1 MTASLSF
8 LKLSSLLATT
18 WVASLWEGAAFSLI
32 GFALL
37 RLMPRASATLR
48 HTLLLALFL
57 LSAIL
62 PWLPLGHSEANG
74 VTAHALMLS
83 QWLAA
88 TIASIWLVATAIR
101 ATLLVIAWKH
111 LRDVRRSA
119 QPLALD
125 LPLATRR
132 RTVVGTSSAVESPLI
147 VGFFRPV
154 LLLPEWLVPQ
164 LSVGE
169 LRQIVVHECEHL
181 RRGDDW
187 TNLLLQ
193 IGLMLF
199 PLNPALTWLNRHIGV
214 QRELSCDAA
223 VVAATAQPL
232 AYAAS
237 LTRIAEQHL
246 ERNSLRLALAAWGR
260 RSELAQRVHALLKQS
275 KNWTTRQSA
284 IASIAS
290 AVVLLAI
297 AAGFSRVPQ
306 LVAVATPVSEVA
318 AANLPTAPTLPS
330 VMPVRFVPA
339 SFTTDTPE
347 PAIHKHSRKHA
358 PLKQTSTPEPG
369 RDSIKIKRAEMQR
382 VEHAPTFLRTT
393 AETDTTPLQN
403 SDGSIRTPEHTAP
416 AVVLTPAWLAVP
428 VPDGWLVIQL

>member
-1 MTASLSF
+1 MTASL

-18 WVASLWEGAAFSLI
+18 WAASLWEGAAFSLI

-37 RLMPRASATLR
+37 QLMPRASSALR

-62 PWLPLGHSEANG
+62 PWLPLHHGAVDGAAPHI
-74 VTAHALMLS
+74 VTLS
-83 QWLAA
+83 QWLA
-88 TIASIWLVATAIR
+88 IAIAAAWLAATAIR
-101 ATLLVIAWKH
+101 ATLLVLAWKH

-125 LPLATRR
+125 LPLTTHRR
-132 RTVVGTSSAVESPLI
+132 PVVCTSSTVESPLI

-154 LLLPEWLVPQ
+154 LLLPKWLVPQ
-164 LSVGE
+164 LSDSE

-246 ERNSLRLALAAWGR
+246 ERSSLRLALAAWGR
-260 RSELAQRVHALLKQS
+260 RSELTQRVHALLRQS
-275 KNWTTRQSA
+275 RNWTSRQSA
-284 IASIAS
+284 VASIAS

-297 AAGFSRVPQ
+297 AAGFSRAPQ
-306 LVAVATPVSEVA
+306 LVAVAAPVSEVA
-318 AANLPTAPTLPS
+318 AASLPAVPTLPS
-330 VMPVRFVPA
+330 AAPARFVPT
-339 SFTTDTPE
+339 SFTVDAPE
-347 PAIHKHSRKHA
+347 PAIHKPSRKHSA
-358 PLKQTSTPEPG
+358 LKQTAAPEPD
-369 RDSIKIKRAEMQR
+369 RDTTKIKRAEIQR
-382 VEHAPTFLRTT
+382 VERAPRFLRTG
-393 AETDTTPLQN
+393 AASDTLPLQN
-403 SDGSIRTPEHTAP
+403 SDGSINAHDRVAP
-416 AVVLTPAWLAVP
+416 TVVLTPAWLAVP

>member
-1 MTASLSF
+1 MTASL

-18 WVASLWEGAAFSLI
+18 WAASLWEGAAFSLI

-37 RLMPRASATLR
+37 RLMPRASSALR

-57 LSAIL
+57 LSATL
-62 PWLPLGHSEANG
+62 PWLPLHRGTVDGAAPH
-74 VTAHALMLS
+74 VLTLS
-83 QWLAA
+83 QWLATAIAAVWLAA
-88 TIASIWLVATAIR
+88 TGIR
-101 ATLLVIAWKH
+101 ATLLVIAWRH

-125 LPLATRR
+125 LPLTTHRR
-132 RTVVGTSSAVESPLI
+132 PVVCTSSTVESPLI

-164 LSVGE
+164 LSDRE

-246 ERNSLRLALAAWGR
+246 ERSSLRLALAAWGR
-260 RSELAQRVHALLKQS
+260 RSELAQRVHALLRQS
-275 KNWTTRQSA
+275 KNWKPWQSA
-284 IASIAS
+284 VASIAS
-290 AVVLLAI
+290 AVLLLAI
-297 AAGFSRVPQ
+297 AAGLSRAPQ
-306 LVAVATPVSEVA
+306 LVAVEAPVSESA
-318 AANLPTAPTLPS
+318 ATSLPAVPTLPS
-330 VMPVRFVPA
+330 AAPVRFVPA
-339 SFTTDTPE
+339 SFTTDA
-347 PAIHKHSRKHA
+347 PAPATHKPSRKHT
-358 PLKQTSTPEPG
+358 PLRQTAAPEPG
-369 RDSIKIKRAEMQR
+369 SNSTKVKRAEIQR
-382 VEHAPTFLRTT
+382 VEHAPRFLRT
-393 AETDTTPLQN
+393 AAAGDTILLQN
-403 SDGSIRTPEHTAP
+403 SDGSISTRERVAP

>member
-1 MTASLSF
+1 MTVSPYL

-18 WVASLWEGAAFSLI
+18 WATGLWEGAAFSLI

-37 RLMPRASATLR
+37 RLMPRASAPLR
-48 HTLLLALFL
+48 HTLLLTLFL

-62 PWLPLGHSEANG
+62 PWLPLHHGAIDGAAPH
-74 VTAHALMLS
+74 VLRLS

-88 TIASIWLVATAIR
+88 AIAAFWLTATATR
-101 ATLLVIAWKH
+101 AALLAIAWKH

-119 QPLALD
+119 RPLALD
-125 LPLATRR
+125 LPLTTRR
-132 RTVVGTSSAVESPLI
+132 RTVVGTSSEVESPLI

-164 LSVGE
+164 LSASE

-193 IGLMLF
+193 VGLMLF

-246 ERNSLRLALAAWGR
+246 ERNSVRLALAAWGR
-260 RSELAQRVHALLKQS
+260 RSELAQRVHALLRQS
-275 KNWTTRQSA
+275 KNWTPQQSA
-284 IASIAS
+284 FASIAS
-290 AVVLLAI
+290 AVLLFI
-297 AAGFSRVPQ
+297 VAAGFARAPQ
-306 LVAVATPVSEVA
+306 LVAVAAPVSEVA
-318 AANLPTAPTLPS
+318 AASLPSAPTLPS
-330 VMPVRFVPA
+330 AVPVRFVPA
-339 SFTTDTPE
+339 SFTTDTPA
-347 PAIHKHSRKHA
+347 PVAHKHSRKRA
-358 PLKQTSTPEPG
+358 PLKQVSMPEPG
-369 RDSIKIKRAEMQR
+369 RDSISVKRARTQL
-382 VEHAPTFLRTT
+382 VEHAPRFLRTASASDST
-393 AETDTTPLQN
+393 LLQN
-403 SDGSIRTPEHTAP
+403 SDGSISTPERVAP

>member
-1 MTASLSF
+1 MTASPLL
-8 LKLSSLLATT
+8 LKFSSLLATT
-18 WVASLWEGAAFSLI
+18 WAASLWEGAAFALI

-57 LSAIL
+57 LSATL
-62 PWLPLGHSEANG
+62 PWLPLHHGTVDVG
-74 VTAHALMLS
+74 AHHVLTLS
-83 QWLAA
+83 RWLAVA
-88 TIASIWLVATAIR
+88 IAVVWITATAIR
-101 ATLLVIAWKH
+101 AALLALAWKH

-119 QPLALD
+119 RPLALD
-125 LPLATRR
+125 LPLTTRR
-132 RTVVGTSSAVESPLI
+132 RTVVGTSSEVESPLI
-147 VGFFRPV
+147 VGFFRPM

-164 LSVGE
+164 LSASE

-193 IGLMLF
+193 IGLVLF

-260 RSELAQRVHALLKQS
+260 RSELAQRVHALLTQTKD
-275 KNWTTRQSA
+275 WTPRQSA
-284 IASIAS
+284 VASIA
-290 AVVLLAI
+290 AAVLLLGVAT
-297 AAGFSRVPQ
+297 GFARAPQ
-306 LVAVATPVSEVA
+306 LVAVAVPVEEVA
-318 AANLPTAPTLPS
+318 AAGLPAGSTLPS
-330 VMPVRFVPA
+330 ALPVRFVPA
-339 SFTTDTPE
+339 SFTTNAAE
-347 PAIHKHSRKHA
+347 PSAHKHNRKHTA
-358 PLKQTSTPEPG
+358 RKQTSAPEPG
-369 RDSIKIKRAEMQR
+369 RDSIKANRTEVQR
-382 VEHAPTFLRTT
+382 VERAPRFLRTV
-393 AETDTTPLQN
+393 ASGTTPLQN
-403 SDGSIRTPEHTAP
+403 SDGSISTPERVAP

>member
-1 MTASLSF
+1 MTASL

-18 WVASLWEGAAFSLI
+18 WAASLWEGAAFSLI

-37 RLMPRASATLR
+37 RLMPRASSALR

-62 PWLPLGHSEANG
+62 PWLPFHHGAVDGAAPHIF
-74 VTAHALMLS
+74 TLS

-88 TIASIWLVATAIR
+88 AIAAVWLAATAIR
-101 ATLLVIAWKH
+101 AALLVIAWKH

-119 QPLALD
+119 HPLALD
-125 LPLATRR
+125 LPFTTHRR
-132 RTVVGTSSAVESPLI
+132 PVVCTSSTVESPLI

-154 LLLPEWLVPQ
+154 LLLPEWLAPQ
-164 LSVGE
+164 LSDSE

-193 IGLMLF
+193 LGLMLF

-246 ERNSLRLALAAWGR
+246 ERSSLRLALAAWGR
-260 RSELAQRVHALLKQS
+260 RSELTQRVHALLRQS
-275 KNWTTRQSA
+275 KNWTSRQSA
-284 IASIAS
+284 VASIAS
-290 AVVLLAI
+290 SVLLLAI
-297 AAGFSRVPQ
+297 AAGFSRAPQ
-306 LVAVATPVSEVA
+306 LVAVAAPVSEVA
-318 AANLPTAPTLPS
+318 AASLPAVSTLPS
-330 VMPVRFVPA
+330 AALVRFVPA
-339 SFTTDTPE
+339 SFTTDAPE
-347 PAIHKHSRKHA
+347 PAPHKPSREHT
-358 PLKQTSTPEPG
+358 PLKQTVAPEPG
-369 RDSIKIKRAEMQR
+369 SNNPQVKRAERQR
-382 VEHAPTFLRTT
+382 VERAPRFLRTG
-393 AETDTTPLQN
+393 AANDTTPLQN
-403 SDGSIRTPEHTAP
+403 FDGSISTPERVAP

-428 VPDGWLVIQL
+428 VSDGWLVIQL